1 MRNHKRQL
9 AKALKL
15 EQTQAHIDAVAQM
28 IESDVPLQDIKR
40 QYRPTIL
47 RRAFSQ
53 FSVGNYP
60 LLNKAFGE
68 AASGAKVLIDECVD
82 PMVIEAAHAH
92 IGITHLSSLVFGKS
106 VKDPELLVLAR
117 DEGYGCILTK
127 DRVPTGRKSLHG
139 LARIMSEAG
148 ENVPA
153 IIALPDCAQKSV
165 HVIRERASEIRA
177 LIQA

>member
-1 MRNHKRQL
+1 M
-9 AKALKL
+9 
-15 EQTQAHIDAVAQM
+15 
-28 IESDVPLQDIKR
+28 PLRDIKQ
-40 QYRPTIL
+40 QYKPTIL
-47 RRAFSQ
+47 RKAFSQ
-53 FSVGNYP
+53 FSVGNYS

-117 DEGYGCILTK
+117 DEGYRCILTK

-139 LARIMSEAG
+139 LARIMAQAG

-153 IIALPDCAQKSV
+153 IIALPDCASQSV
-165 HVIRERASEIRA
+165 HVIREKSAEIRA
-177 LIQA
+177 LIQV

>member
-9 AKALKL
+9 AKTLKL
-15 EQTQAHIDAVAQM
+15 EQTQAHIDAVANM
-28 IESDVPLQDIKR
+28 IVGDVPLQDIKR
-40 QYRPTIL
+40 QYKPTIL
-47 RRAFSQ
+47 RKAFSQ
-53 FSVGNYP
+53 FSVDNYP
-60 LLNKAFGE
+60 LLNRAFGE

-82 PMVIEAAHAH
+82 PMVLEAAHTH

-117 DEGYGCILTK
+117 DHGYGCILTK

-139 LARIMSEAG
+139 LARIMSKAG
-148 ENVPA
+148 EIVPE
-153 IIALPDCAQKSV
+153 IVALPDCAQRSM
-165 HVIRERASEIRA
+165 HVIREKAPEIRA